1 MRPLFL
7 KDTVCVCL
15 VALVKKAIFHYL
27 PFKLRSVKQKPNA
40 SMHASFIPH
49 AFFVRTMKKSSL
61 KMTHHRFFFPS
72 FQPFFIT
79 DLVFADAVVCSLHAP
94 IPPSNTPK
102 NAVNATAIVVTLAS
116 AEQALIH
123 PKLFFLHPDFHPM
136 CPYGLYVLTVKRNFK
151 NVTNLCH
158 WLSSHWRK
166 A

>member
-40 SMHASFIPH
+40 NTHASFIPH

-102 NAVNATAIVVTLAS
+102 NAVNATVIAATLAS

-123 PKLFFLHPDFHPM
+123 PNFSFYILFFHPL
-136 CPYGLYVLTVKRNFK
+136 CPYGLDVLTVKRNFK

>member
-79 DLVFADAVVCSLHAP
+79 DLVFVDAVVCLPRAP
-94 IPPSNTPK
+94 TPPSNTPK
-102 NAVNATAIVVTLAS
+102 NAVNVTVIAATLAS

-123 PKLFFLHPDFHPM
+123 PNFSFYILFFHPM
-136 CPYGLYVLTVKRNFK
+136 CPYGLDVLTVKRNFK

>member
-15 VALVKKAIFHYL
+15 VALGKKAIFHYL

-49 AFFVRTMKKSSL
+49 AFFVRRMKKSFT

-79 DLVFADAVVCSLHAP
+79 DLVFVDAVVCSLHAP

-102 NAVNATAIVVTLAS
+102 NDVNVTVIAATLAS

-123 PKLFFLHPDFHPM
+123 PNFSFYILFFHPL
-136 CPYGLYVLTVKRNFK
+136 CPYGLDVLTVKRNFK

>member
-79 DLVFADAVVCSLHAP
+79 DLVFVDAVVCSLHAP
-94 IPPSNTPK
+94 TPPSNTPK
-102 NAVNATAIVVTLAS
+102 NAVNVTVIAATLAS

-123 PKLFFLHPDFHPM
+123 P
-136 CPYGLYVLTVKRNFK
+136 NFSFYIA
-151 NVTNLCH
+151 VFSPSVPLWALC
-158 WLSSHWRK
+158 LNCK
-166 A
+166 KEF